1 MRNNPLIPKSKL
13 PNLGTTIFT
22 QMSALAQKHQAINL
36 SQGFPDFD
44 GPSYL
49 HERLAYHVAQ
59 GANQYAP
66 MTGAQALR
74 EAIADKTAEIYGY
87 RPDDVSDITV
97 TAGATEALYAAITAL
112 VRAGD
117 EVICFDPSYDSYA
130 PAVALSGGVL
140 KRIALTPPHFRV
152 DWQAFS
158 ALLSERTR
166 LVILNTPHNPT
177 ATVWRQEDI
186 EALWQ
191 AIGERGIYVLSDE
204 VYEHICFAVEGHAS
218 VLAHPQLRERAVAVS
233 SFGKTFHMT
242 GWKIGYCV
250 APAAISAEIRKVH
263 QYLTFCV
270 NTPAQLALADML
282 RAAPEHY
289 RALPDFY
296 RKKRDV
302 LVNALAQS
310 RLKVL
315 PCEGTYFLLIDY
327 SAVSTLNDIEFCQ
340 WLTEKS
346 VSPLFRSLSFAPP
359 LSRISLYVYVSLNR
373 NQRCWPPQSACVNCS
388 YLTVHALE
396 NRRSAKSSCRPL
408 ICFRRRTSSASIP
421 NSWPILLSS
430 QPSRESS
437 RTISDMAWIW

>member
-44 GPSYL
+44 GSSYL

-177 ATVWRQEDI
+177 ATVWRQADI

-191 AIGERGIYVLSDE
+191 AIGEREIYVLSDK
-204 VYEHICFAVEGHAS
+204 VYEHICFAAEGHAS

-327 SAVSTLNDIEFCQ
+327 SAVSTLNDVEFCQ
-340 WLTEKS
+340 WLTEE
-346 VSPLFRSLSFAPP
+346 VGVAAIP
-359 LSRISLYVYVSLNR
+359 LSVFCAAPFPHQLIRL
-373 NQRCWPPQSACVNCS
+373 CF
-388 YLTVHALE
+388 
-396 NRRSAKSSCRPL
+396 AKQES
-408 ICFRRRTSSASIP
+408 T
-421 NSWPILLSS
+421 LLAAAE
-430 QPSRESS
+430 RLCKL
-437 RTISDMAWIW
+437 

>member
-44 GPSYL
+44 GPRYL

-152 DWQAFS
+152 DWQA
-158 ALLSERTR
+158 
-166 LVILNTPHNPT
+166 
-177 ATVWRQEDI
+177 
-186 EALWQ
+186 
-191 AIGERGIYVLSDE
+191 IGEREIYVLSDE

-327 SAVSTLNDIEFCQ
+327 SAVSTLNDVEFCQ
-340 WLTEKS
+340 WLTEE
-346 VSPLFRSLSFAPP
+346 VGVAAIP
-359 LSRISLYVYVSLNR
+359 LSVFCAAPFPHQLIRL
-373 NQRCWPPQSACVNCS
+373 CF
-388 YLTVHALE
+388 
-396 NRRSAKSSCRPL
+396 AKQES
-408 ICFRRRTSSASIP
+408 T
-421 NSWPILLSS
+421 LLAAAE
-430 QPSRESS
+430 RLCKL
-437 RTISDMAWIW
+437 